1 MSRSLSMLCALAA
14 LPPCL
19 AQEPTPAPTNG
30 SNPLAVPA
38 TAIAVQRDLV
48 ALAKA
53 TFPGLVTVRT
63 FVRGASEP
71 TAAAGPSDPATPL
84 PPTSGWIAA
93 PSAERDYPGFRPH
106 RHGSGFFVSKDGE
119 VLTGLQPLQV
129 QGEQLADLVEI
140 ETMDGHRVLCD
151 VVGLEPT
158 LGLAVLRGAVFPSW
172 AKPDFRP
179 LEFGDSDAC
188 EIGSIV
194 LGCGDPLGPERY
206 LGFGLLVAKPSRDC
220 YQELMSATYMQAT
233 LFVPPGAFGGPL
245 VGLDGKV
252 LGLLSRL
259 EIEGVG
265 DLSTPGSAWALPSK
279 ILQGLYE
286 SIRTA
291 GTTRSPW
298 LGLSVMSRAEI
309 ATTRGLPVFQQMQK
323 PPHGILIEN
332 VFTPSP
338 AATAGLRPDD
348 FLTHFGS
355 VEIHAPVDFQRQ
367 LYLAGVGSTVELK
380 FFRKG
385 EVFTHSLSIEA
396 RPEAAKP
403 R

>member
-1 MSRSLSMLCALAA
+1 MDKTLHPMLSLLCALAA
-14 LPPCL
+14 GSPCL
-19 AQEPTPAPTNG
+19 PQEPAPTAAPTPAPT
-30 SNPLAVPA
+30 
-38 TAIAVQRDLV
+38 TAFAVQRDLV
-48 ALAKA
+48 TLAKA
-53 TFPGLVTVRT
+53 TFPGVVTVRT
-63 FVRGASEP
+63 FVRGAPDQP
-71 TAAAGPSDPATPL
+71 TASGPSDPATP

-129 QGEQLADLVEI
+129 SGDQLADLVEI

-151 VVGLEPT
+151 VVGIEPT
-158 LGLAVLRGAVFPSW
+158 LQLAVLRGAVFPSW

-179 LEFGDSDAC
+179 LEFGDSDAT

-252 LGLLSRL
+252 LGLLSKL

-265 DLSTPGSAWALPSK
+265 DLSLPGSAWALPSK

-309 ATTRGLPVFQQMQK
+309 ATTRGLLAFQQMQK

-338 AATAGLRPDD
+338 AATIGLRPDD
-348 FLTHFGS
+348 FLTHFGAI
-355 VEIHAPVDFQRQ
+355 EIHAPVDFQRQ
-367 LYLAGVGSTVELK
+367 LYLAGVGHTVELK

-385 EVFTHSLSIEA
+385 EVFTKRLQIEA
-396 RPEAAKP
+396 RPEAARP